1 MQSNDSKRRERPL
14 GIHLAVLLG
23 LVFGCA
29 TAAGGEEAEEKDPR
43 ANPPGVQGWVKSFQ
57 AGYTDRNGRYVG
69 GSEILHLAGHKG
81 SLYAANGYWM
91 DSRNLWYG
99 GKDFRTGWAQI
110 LRLDTP
116 DGKWE
121 VDLELGPLHLRPT
134 ALKSV
139 AFTTDGAGKPLDAPV
154 NLLLTSAVSPR
165 AFSVDIH
172 LFVRD
177 DERGVW
183 ERTTIH
189 TGPRPKKLG
198 TLSVR
203 DLHLYRDKETGV
215 DRVFIT
221 LGVLGIYSGVYD
233 PKKPGKIRWDKSSES
248 GRVKTRPL
256 ALLEANGS
264 LLFSADVRIY
274 KRIDGEAPSYEVVHD
289 LSDVFGG
296 KINSDV
302 GGIRGLTAL
311 PNPNGPGD
319 SLLFVLG
326 EGGLSRGFVF
336 RLDPD
341 GKGGY
346 ERTREV
352 SLESLISKYLDG
364 NPVHYV
370 LAGYNDIPCVVDPI
384 TGDKVHLI
392 GCEAKIGGRRFHT
405 TQRKGAGGFYAGALY
420 AIRDR
425 NGRYR
430 LREIDGPITPDR
442 PDLVG
447 TRAFAISPFA
457 GESGDVLYFGGH
469 DCNFFPS
476 HDTGWV
482 FKTNLKNALRRD
494 ARGPKKLK

>member
-1 MQSNDSKRRERPL
+1 MDEDGEKAPRPS
-14 GIHLAVLLG
+14 
-23 LVFGCA
+23 
-29 TAAGGEEAEEKDPR
+29 PS
-43 ANPPGVQGWVKSFQ
+43 GVKGWVKSFE
-57 AGYTDRNGRYVG
+57 AGTTDGKGRYMG
-69 GSEILHLAGHKG
+69 GSEILHLVGHAGK
-81 SLYAANGYWM
+81 LYAANGSWM

-99 GKDFRTGWAQI
+99 GKDLRAGWAQV
-110 LRLDTP
+110 LRLDAP

-121 VDLELGPLHLRPT
+121 VDLELGPMHLRPT

-139 AFTTDGAGKPLDAPV
+139 SFTTDGRGKPLDAPV
-154 NLLLTSAVSPR
+154 NLLLTAAVSPR
-165 AFSVDIH
+165 AFTADIR

-177 DERGVW
+177 DKKGTW

-189 TGPRPKKLG
+189 TGKRPKKLG

-203 DLHLYRDKETGV
+203 DLHVHRDRETGV
-215 DRVFIT
+215 DRIFIT
-221 LGVLGIYSGVYD
+221 LGVLGIFSGVYD
-233 PKKPGKIRWDKSSES
+233 AKVPGKIRWDKPSES

-264 LLFSADVRIY
+264 LLFSADVSIY

-296 KINSDV
+296 RVNSDV

-311 PNPNGPGD
+311 PNPSGPGD

-326 EGGLSRGFVF
+326 ESGLSRGWVY

-352 SLESLISKYLDG
+352 RLGSLIGRYLDG

-370 LAGYNDIPCVVDPI
+370 LAGYNDIPSVVDPV
-384 TGDKVHLI
+384 TRETVHLI
-392 GCEAKIGGRRFHT
+392 GCEAKIGGRGFHT
-405 TQRKGAGGFYAGALY
+405 TQRKAGGGFYAGALY
-420 AIRDR
+420 AVRNR
-425 NGRYR
+425 NGKYR
-430 LREIDGPITPDR
+430 MREINGPIAPGM
-442 PDLVG
+442 PDLVA
-447 TRAFAISPFA
+447 TRAFAMSPFA
-457 GESGDVLYFGGH
+457 KESGDVIYFGGH

-476 HDTGWV
+476 RDTG
-482 FKTNLKNALRRD
+482 
-494 ARGPKKLK
+494 